1 MLKRTI
7 TVLSL
12 SLTLLVALT
21 PSQSVSSMLMT
32 EAEMAMM
39 NAPIGNDKEKRGNAF
54 VRVLKAPF
62 KAIGRLFG
70 RGGRKDDNKLHRLS
84 EKDVKKFET
93 APVTRVVN
101 AESLSTTTNV
111 APSAPPAET
120 LSQAV
125 EDRKSLALE
134 HLERGRQL
142 LHTGKVNDAITALS
156 TATSFDP
163 KLKEAYNLLGVA
175 YGTKGMRNLALGSFE
190 RALEGDDDNPE
201 HLNNLGYFLYQI
213 GELEDA
219 TKYLKKAVKK
229 TPTNERFWNNLGLV
243 QAQRG
248 KFDDASKSFV
258 KAMGEFDGRLNLAV
272 RLERLGHEKEAIK
285 NLEKARELR
294 PKSQE
299 TLSRLITLYERVGKD
314 EEAMEMRITLVSLK
328 ATAKTTSE

>member
-1 MLKRTI
+1 MLKRTLI
-7 TVLSL
+7 V
-12 SLTLLVALT
+12 LTLILTLAVAIPPL
-21 PSQSVSSMLMT
+21 QSVSGMLMT

-39 NAPIGNDKEKRGNAF
+39 NNPLGNTEGKRGNAF

-70 RGGRKDDNKLHRLS
+70 RGRKDDNKLHRLS
-84 EKDVKKFET
+84 EKDVEKFESS
-93 APVTRVVN
+93 AVTRIVD
-101 AESLSTTTNV
+101 AQSAATALGASATTPTTENL
-111 APSAPPAET
+111 AD
-120 LSQAV
+120 AV
-125 EDRKSLALE
+125 DARKSLALE

-142 LHTGKVNDAITALS
+142 LHSGNVNDAIGALS
-156 TATSFDP
+156 LATSLDP

-175 YGTKGMRNLALGSFE
+175 YGTKGIRNLALGSFE
-190 RALEGDDDNPE
+190 TALEGDDDNPE

-213 GELEDA
+213 GEYEDA

-229 TPTNERFWNNLGLV
+229 NPTHERFWNNLGLV

-285 NLEKARELR
+285 NLEKARKLR
-294 PKSQE
+294 PNSQE
-299 TLSRLITLYERVGKD
+299 TLSRLITLYERIGQD
-314 EEAMEMRITLVSLK
+314 EEAMEMRISLVGLK
-328 ATAKTTSE
+328 ATAKAPAE

>member
-1 MLKRTI
+1 
-7 TVLSL
+7 
-12 SLTLLVALT
+12 
-21 PSQSVSSMLMT
+21 MLMT

-39 NAPIGNDKEKRGNAF
+39 NTPTPNNQEKRGNAF

-93 APVTRVVN
+93 APVTRVLN
-101 AESLSTTTNV
+101 AESIPTTTNV

-125 EDRKSLALE
+125 EDRKSFALE

-142 LHTGKVNDAITALS
+142 LHSGKVNDAIAALS

-229 TPTNERFWNNLGLV
+229 TPANERFWNNLGLV

-248 KFDDASKSFV
+248 NFDDASKSFV

-272 RLERLGHEKEAIK
+272 RLVRLGHEKEAIK
-285 NLEKARELR
+285 NLEKARKLR
-294 PKSQE
+294 PNSQE

-314 EEAMEMRITLVSLK
+314 EEAMEMRISLVSLK
-328 ATAKTTSE
+328 ATAKTPAE